1 MEAEGSSQHE
11 AHVESCTAMPSAE
24 HSRQWLVVTTALAAA
39 MARALWPPQ
48 DVIPG
53 QHWSGAE
60 PLHDVQLESLFWAMT
75 GETEESFRQGR
86 MVEAQV
92 IYVGTAPGSSVRW
105 EKTLQ
110 KPRNL
115 EICRGTSVVS
125 RGWSR
130 R

>member
-1 MEAEGSSQHE
+1 M
-11 AHVESCTAMPSAE
+11 
-24 HSRQWLVVTTALAAA
+24 
-39 MARALWPPQ
+39 
-48 DVIPG
+48 
-53 QHWSGAE
+53 
-60 PLHDVQLESLFWAMT
+60 QLESLFWAMT

-110 KPRNL
+110 KPQNL